1 VIGNSKNNPLTI
13 YSGSDPTLRYLLYPL
28 IAGAA
33 IVLPSL
39 IYLLKI
45 FKVRV
50 REELYRNSA

>member
-1 VIGNSKNNPLTI
+1 MIINSKSDPLTI
-13 YSGSDPTLRYLLYPL
+13 YSGEPTLPYLLYPL

-45 FKVRV
+45 FKVSG
-50 REELYRNSA
+50 REELSRNSA